1 MFPVAGIAKPGLENK
16 VSYYEHLDSIHLRTF
31 VLGDAIR
38 FSSSG
43 MLCQPIMMG

>member
-1 MFPVAGIAKPGLENK
+1 MFPSAGIAKAGLEIK
-16 VSYYEHLDSIHLRTF
+16 VSYYEHSILLRTF
-31 VLGDAIR
+31 VLGDVIR